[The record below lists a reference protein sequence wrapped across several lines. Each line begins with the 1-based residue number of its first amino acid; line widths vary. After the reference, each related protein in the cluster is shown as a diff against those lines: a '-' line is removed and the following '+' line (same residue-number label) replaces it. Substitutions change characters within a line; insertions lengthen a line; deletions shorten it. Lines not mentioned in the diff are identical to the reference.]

1 MSLIDVDVL
10 AAAVVAAGSAAAAA
24 AGPQGAARETATMKP
39 RHWRVAR
46 SIAIM
51 PDHSD
56 SEE

>member
-1 MSLIDVDVL
+1 MSLIDADVL
-10 AAAVVAAGSAAAAA
+10 AAAVAAAAYAAA

-51 PDHSD
+51 PDYSD